1 VLRTGGVVVAI
12 VSSLLGLTAC
22 GGGGT
27 SPTSPSPT
35 PTATPAAVTTTL
47 AGTLAGSAGQS
58 GTFTAAIQ
66 AAVALK
72 ASGAHSLTAAAAAG
86 TLTLINGGATSA
98 LTGTF
103 ETSTGALTL
112 SGGGFLLNGMV
123 AGGAASGTY
132 TGPNDSSGRFAGFDS
147 SSNPVKVF
155 CGRYSGSDTGT
166 GTWNIEIS
174 ASGAASGLTCPD
186 VSRLDPKPRATLLT
200 GQLTGTTLT
209 LRSEED
215 GQTATGVVEGNTVS
229 GTHDNGLGTFSGSAD
244 ACH

>member
-1 VLRTGGVVVAI
+1 
-12 VSSLLGLTAC
+12 LLGLTAC

-27 SPTSPSPT
+27 SPTPLSPT
-35 PTATPAAVTTTL
+35 PTPTPVAVKTTL

-58 GTFTAAIQ
+58 GTFTATVQ
-66 AAVALK
+66 AAVAVK
-72 ASGAHSLTAAAAAG
+72 AFGAHSLTAVAASG
-86 TLTLINGGATSA
+86 TLTLIGGGTFT

-112 SGGGFLLNGMV
+112 SGGGFVLSGV
-123 AGGAASGTY
+123 VSGGAASGTY

-186 VSRLDPKPRATLLT
+186 VSSLDPRPRATLLT
-200 GQLTGTTLT
+200 GKLTGTTLT

-215 GQTATGVVEGNTVS
+215 GQTATGVVQGDTVS
-229 GTHDNGLGTFSGSAD
+229 GTADNGLGTFSGSAD